1 MKIKDA
7 ELFCGSWLPA
17 WTGNNPET
25 LIKFYAHNAFYLDP
39 SNKQGLKGHNEIL
52 PYFIRLL
59 KNNPNWIWTHEE
71 IFPTDDGFTLKWKA
85 VIPVR
90 NSNVIEYGMDIVAI
104 ADGKITRNEVYFDT
118 LTLSNAIRK
127 K

>member
-1 MKIKDA
+1 MNVKEA
-7 ELFCGSWLPA
+7 ESFCGSWLPA
-17 WTGNNPET
+17 WTGNTPET
-25 LIKFYAHNAFYLDP
+25 LIQFYAHNAFYLDS

-52 PYFIRLL
+52 PYFIKLL

-71 IFPTDDGFTLKWKA
+71 IFPTDDGFALKWKA

-90 NSNVIEYGMDIVAI
+90 NSNVIEYGMDIVTI

-118 LTLSNAIRK
+118 LTLLNAIRK